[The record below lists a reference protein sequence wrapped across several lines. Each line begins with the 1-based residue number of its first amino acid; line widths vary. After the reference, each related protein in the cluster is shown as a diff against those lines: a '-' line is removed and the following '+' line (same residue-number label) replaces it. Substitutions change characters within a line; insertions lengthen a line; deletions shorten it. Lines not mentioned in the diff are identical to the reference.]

1 MGAQSKKNQ
10 FLSLWRG
17 SKGGSEPSGG
27 ALTFSRVF
35 FLSFKLLLSRN
46 LHRGE
51 NVVEIFNMVK
61 FLPRSS
67 LKSLS
72 KISVRISFPSAAHFR
87 SSFVLFPDFLLD
99 F

>member
-27 ALTFSRVF
+27 ALAFSRVF

-51 NVVEIFNMVK
+51 NVVVK